1 MTKVIVEDVGRF
13 NHQYPRTAVIV
24 TAQAKGKKNAMA
36 VAWHTPISY
45 KPPLYGIS
53 VFVKRFTY
61 ELIIE
66 SQEFGI
72 NFLPLEAAE
81 LIASVG
87 GSGGRYVDKFQ
98 NFNIALDKPTKTEVP
113 ILEAA
118 YAAYECKLVYDRS
131 YGEHNL
137 LVGEVVAVHLLE
149 EAFTAE
155 GVLDLNQVSPAL
167 FLGLDYYL
175 SPDKNSLRHLE
186 RKVYGRVLKED

>member
-1 MTKVIVEDVGRF
+1 MTKVIIEDVGRF
-13 NHQYPRTAVIV
+13 NHQYPKTAVIV

-66 SQEFGI
+66 SQELGI

-81 LIASVG
+81 LIAAVG

-98 NFNIALDKPTKTEVP
+98 RFNIALDKPTKTEVP

-118 YAAYECKLVYDRS
+118 YAAYECKLVDDRDR
-131 YGEHNL
+131 GDHQL
-137 LVGEVVAVHLLE
+137 LVGEVVAVHLLK

-167 FLGLDYYL
+167 FLGLDYYV
-175 SPDKNSLRHLE
+175 SPDKNSLRHLD

>member
-1 MTKVIVEDVGRF
+1 MTKAIIEDVGRF

-66 SQEFGI
+66 SKEFGI

-81 LIASVG
+81 LIAAVG

-98 NFNIALDKPTKTEVP
+98 KFNIALDKPTKTEVP

-118 YAAYECKLVYDRS
+118 YAAYECKLVDDR
-131 YGEHNL
+131 GRGDHQL

-149 EAFTAE
+149 GAFTAE

-175 SPDKNSLRHLE
+175 SPDKNSLRFLD
-186 RKVYGRVLKED
+186 RKVHGRC

>member
-1 MTKVIVEDVGRF
+1 MAKVIVEDVGRF

-24 TAQAKGKKNAMA
+24 TAQANGKKNAMA

-66 SQEFGI
+66 SKEFGI

-98 NFNIALDKPTKTEVP
+98 KFNIALDKPTKTEVP

-118 YAAYECKLVYDRS
+118 YAAYECKLVDDRDR
-131 YGEHNL
+131 GDHQL

-175 SPDKNSLRHLE
+175 SPDKNSLRHLD
-186 RKVYGRVLKED
+186 RKVYGQVLKED